1 MSYVFDTNTL
11 SVIFNHYYF
20 DSFPTFWENF
30 HKHISDKKI
39 VSVREVR
46 KELEEKGWGDTVD
59 KWIKSNSNFFV
70 SPSVDEMNFITK
82 VYSVNHFLHNLEK
95 EKLLKGGAFADP
107 FVISKAYTIQGIVVT
122 QEKYKKNG
130 TKIPNICE
138 HFNIECINLEKF
150 LIKEN
155 WTF

>member
-1 MSYVFDTNTL
+1 MVYVFDTNAL
-11 SVIFNHYYF
+11 SVIFNHYYVN
-20 DSFPTFWENF
+20 SFPTFWESF
-30 HKHISDKKI
+30 HKHIIDRKI
-39 VSVREVR
+39 ISVREVR

-59 KWIKSNSNFFV
+59 NWIKSNSSFFE

-82 VYSVNHFLHNLEK
+82 IYSVSHFLHNLEN

-107 FVISKAYTIQGIVVT
+107 FVISKAHSIKGIVVT

-138 HFNIECINLEKF
+138 HFKIECINLENFFIRESWKF
-150 LIKEN
+150 
-155 WTF
+155 